1 MRNTSRPVKLRRSV
15 LYVPADNERALAKSH
30 NLDADC
36 LIYDLEDAVAPE
48 AKAQARENLRK
59 HFADHPHAR
68 AERAIRINALS
79 TEFGTEDLMCA
90 RACQPDAI
98 VLPKVNMSRDILELS
113 DALDEMDTPEDLQ
126 IFAMIET
133 AKGIL
138 NIGDIADVS
147 DASGGRLSC
156 FIVGLN
162 DLITETQINAE
173 HARQHAHSWLMQ
185 ILLAARAGTIDV
197 IDSVYND
204 FRDTDGFNSECFS
217 AVEMGFDGKSLIHP
231 SQIQA
236 TNLAF
241 MPNESEL
248 IEADAIVSAFR
259 LPENQTK
266 GVISLNGKMVERLH
280 LVQAEALLAKAAI
293 ARASLGH

>member
-1 MRNTSRPVKLRRSV
+1 MRNTSRAVKLRRSV
-15 LYVPADNERALAKSH
+15 LYVPADNERAMAKSH
-30 NLDADC
+30 TLEADC
-36 LIYDLEDAVAPE
+36 LIFDLEDAVAPD
-48 AKAQARENLRK
+48 AKALARENLRK
-59 HFADHPHAR
+59 HFSDYPHTS
-68 AERAIRINALS
+68 AERAIRINSLS

-90 RACQPDAI
+90 RACRPDAI
-98 VLPKVNMSRDILELS
+98 VLPKVNMSRDILELN
-113 DALDEMDTPEDLQ
+113 DALDETDAPDDMQ

-138 NIGDIADVS
+138 NIGEIADVA
-147 DASGGRLSC
+147 DATGGRLSC
-156 FIVGLN
+156 FIVGMN
-162 DLITETQINAE
+162 DLITETQLNAE
-173 HARQHAHSWLMQ
+173 NARQHAHPWLMQ
-185 ILLAARAGTIDV
+185 ILLAARAGAIDV
-197 IDSVYND
+197 IDGVYND
-204 FRDTDGFNSECFS
+204 FRDTDGFNSECFQ

-231 SQIQA
+231 SQIQP

-266 GVISLNGKMVERLH
+266 GVISLNGKMVERMH